1 MTKNNSYVLLIDDN
15 ADFAREYSETL
26 ETLCGTRVLY
36 ATNADDTLRL
46 VKENPIKVT
55 IIDQVM
61 PVKGTDL
68 FRKIKQIDSQIKT
81 VLLTAEA
88 DRHELTEAANMG
100 FDVTL
105 LKEEKDMEDLPL
117 KVLMLIG
124 KYNAQ
129 KYDNS
134 TPIFTQKQKIGLFRK
149 NQELSYYVQKYEII
163 DENFVDPKGWITRD
177 IIEKGESLT
186 YEEEFDFK
194 KEFSYSESFKMETNS
209 SLGLANTQL
218 VEFKNQLSA
227 KMAQDFSNT
236 YTESLKKVLK
246 RKKILDLPKD
256 QENIVSRKYEYTKVY
271 QQIKVYIRK
280 VCSCCNESVLNAIT
294 VYLPIPII
302 QYRIIEYFS
311 DGTQKEIV
319 SGEIRA

>member
-1 MTKNNSYVLLIDDN
+1 MSKNNSYVLLVDDN
-15 ADFAREYSETL
+15 SDFAREYAETL
-26 ETLCGTRVLY
+26 ETLCGTHVLY
-36 ATNADDTLRL
+36 ATNAEDTIQI

-68 FRKIKQIDSQIKT
+68 FKKIKEIDSNIKT
-81 VLLTAEA
+81 ILLTAEA

-105 LKEEKDMEDLPL
+105 LKEESDMESIPL

-129 KYDNS
+129 NYDNS
-134 TPIFTQKQKIGLFRK
+134 TPVYISKQKKGIFK
-149 NQELSYYVQKYEII
+149 KSQEIYYYVHKYEVI
-163 DENFVDPKGWITRD
+163 DEKYVDPNGWITRD

-186 YEEEFDFK
+186 YEEEFDF
-194 KEFSYSESFKMETNS
+194 ETDFSYSESFKIENNCSLELVS
-209 SLGLANTQL
+209 SQFID
-218 VEFKNQLSA
+218 FKNQLSI
-227 KMAQDFSNT
+227 KMAEDFSNN

-246 RKKILDLPKD
+246 RKKILDLPKEQQD
-256 QENIVSRKYEYTKVY
+256 IVSRKYEYTKVY

-280 VCSCCNESVLNAIT
+280 VCSCCNESVLNTIT
-294 VYLPIPII
+294 VYLPIPAI
-302 QYRIIEYFS
+302 QYRIVEYFN
-311 DGTQKEIV
+311 DGSQNKI
-319 SGEIRA
+319 SAGEIRA